1 MLMKMIMMLSLLLLL
16 LSLFQLE
23 VNQSQVVTMVK
34 KLRAR
39 LEVLI
44 SLLTV
49 QMSLPAG

>member
-1 MLMKMIMMLSLLLLL
+1 MLMKMIMMLSLLLL